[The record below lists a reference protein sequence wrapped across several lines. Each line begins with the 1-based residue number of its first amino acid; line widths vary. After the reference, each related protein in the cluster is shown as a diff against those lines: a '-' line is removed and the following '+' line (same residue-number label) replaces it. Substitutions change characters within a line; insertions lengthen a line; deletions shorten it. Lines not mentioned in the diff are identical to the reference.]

1 MCANTMRAPG
11 MERASEEGNFHHCY
25 SQVVHDTFPWAL
37 TMFSGRLC
45 GEGIEPPPHPKQSWP
60 VIHSFANYLLNAC
73 CVPGTQF
80 CTGNIGTQQ
89 GLFLKCVLSSSY
101 VPNISQM
108 LGIQGGV
115 KRKLCEKKV
124 FSHETYCLVKEII
137 TQNSLYNPN
146 RCY

>member
-1 MCANTMRAPG
+1 MILSIFLCD
-11 MERASEEGNFHHCY
+11 Y
-25 SQVVHDTFPWAL
+25 WAYVYFL
-37 TMFSGRLC
+37 KGKMF
-45 GEGIEPPPHPKQSWP
+45 K
-60 VIHSFANYLLNAC
+60 
-73 CVPGTQF
+73 TQ
-80 CTGNIGTQQ
+80 
-89 GLFLKCVLSSSY
+89 FLKCVLSSSY

-115 KRKLCEKKV
+115 KRKLCEKKEKKV